1 MFTQAAPSAQAEC
14 FHRPEDRARP
24 GPLRAPNSQS
34 FRPKSALNAVGC
46 LSVQRLLPPPRTS
59 PPGDRRCPPA
69 ALRPHKIVARGF
81 MRFRA
86 PSSRRPRNKADD
98 SANRRSGGTC
108 PAQDF
113 RCRTL
118 FSPCKRES
126 PGTPLPS
133 PPHERRRAADDSVA
147 LLRRAAGPPAS
158 VLLFRQ
164 IIPQRLFPRLRA
176 EGQRQL
182 VGVQGGKRQRFHEV
196 HGLRRSN
203 DHAHHAGI
211 LKHHTKGR

>member
-1 MFTQAAPSAQAEC
+1 MVTQAAPSEQAEC
-14 FHRPEDRARP
+14 LHRPEVRARP

-113 RCRTL
+113 RCRTPS
-118 FSPCKRES
+118 FPMQTQKT
-126 PGTPLPS
+126 GNAPS
-133 PPHERRRAADDSVA
+133 PARPSPLMNDEGRRMTPSPFCTA
-147 LLRRAAGPPAS
+147 
-158 VLLFRQ
+158 RQ
-164 IIPQRLFPRLRA
+164 VR
-176 EGQRQL
+176 
-182 VGVQGGKRQRFHEV
+182 
-196 HGLRRSN
+196 LRRSYCF
-203 DHAHHAGI
+203 
-211 LKHHTKGR
+211 GR